1 MHTVVDP
8 SLKVITPVGVVG
20 AELDGLTAALKITF
34 CRKRNGMGE
43 AANTTFVA
51 ARLTSCVSPG
61 ELLDWKFASPPYDAV
76 MVCEPGVRDDVL
88 KVQEPAPADVP
99 VPSEF
104 VPSKNVTVPVGVP
117 LNCGETVA
125 MKVSDWP

>member
-1 MHTVVDP
+1 MNVTLPLGGD
-8 SLKVITPVGVVG
+8 G
-20 AELDGLTAALKITF
+20 AEFEGVTAALNVTT

-43 AANTTFVA
+43 AAMATVVA
-51 ARLTSCVSPG
+51 VRLTFWTSPA
-61 ELLDWKFASPPYDAV
+61 EPLDWKFASPPYDAV